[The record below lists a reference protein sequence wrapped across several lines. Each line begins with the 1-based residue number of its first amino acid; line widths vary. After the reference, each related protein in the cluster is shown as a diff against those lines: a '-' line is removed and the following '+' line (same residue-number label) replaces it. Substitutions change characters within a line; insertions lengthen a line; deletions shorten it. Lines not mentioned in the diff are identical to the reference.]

1 MENRGRKK
9 RRLQRTKS
17 NREWCSSSLDAN
29 TIFALMLAAICNSNE
44 PYSESVIKRCLNS
57 LHLSLIPNSQ
67 NAASG
72 LHQTLPIP
80 ILSLLPILL
89 NSKCDEI
96 VSRSTEIAGAAS
108 IFSFEMNEQIA
119 LDGEIVKGLILA
131 VGASNKM
138 VSVAACNAVLDLS
151 STSIGRERLLEFSAL
166 EHLMFLNLQKDW
178 SPYAP
183 WTREVIS
190 A

>member
-1 MENRGRKK
+1 MRTIVLGVKYFFLSKSQIISIIVNYIYIYIYIYIFFFSRSCQIIRLVEKSGGKYQPADSLLIHQPNNPSCLSTVFLSNQTGLLIFLSIIPRMENRGRKK

-67 NAASG
+67 NAAFR

-89 NSKCDEI
+89 NSK
-96 VSRSTEIAGAAS
+96 
-108 IFSFEMNEQIA
+108 
-119 LDGEIVKGLILA
+119 
-131 VGASNKM
+131 
-138 VSVAACNAVLDLS
+138 
-151 STSIGRERLLEFSAL
+151 
-166 EHLMFLNLQKDW
+166 
-178 SPYAP
+178 
-183 WTREVIS
+183 
-190 A
+190 